1 VGDTAWRAIGFART
15 EAKES
20 WQVKPSSRATAA
32 GFDAASI
39 LEHAQVSVI
48 VTDLAGTIVDC
59 NRQAEILY
67 GRTRDELV
75 GSDAAQYTIDELPA
89 ELITEIADRLITG
102 ATWEGEFRVRRSDGS
117 IVVVRAIDSPILGD
131 SGELRGIVSVSLDI
145 TERKQAERHLEEAL
159 ARLDVLARVG
169 ELLAVELDIEDRL
182 QSVARVLLSEFA
194 DLCALW
200 LLAPDGGLRLVTIAH
215 HDPRTDAA
223 LGSHALRSMPA
234 PAGSGIEQALHTRA
248 AVILHGA
255 EATNLCRQILSD
267 TMAEAALDCGSIVC
281 IPVSGRGDPQG
292 VLCFGR
298 DTAADRYTSDDVVAG
313 EELAR
318 RIAVAIE
325 NAQRFEQQRNAA
337 EILQRSLL
345 PERLPEVGFAQL
357 AARYVPGSS
366 EITIGGDW
374 YDAMVPEDDRLV
386 MAIGDVAGHGL
397 RAAVVMGR
405 ARHSL
410 EFCMSE
416 GLSPGVMLQ
425 RMNRFLY
432 GAREPDLVTAAVAS
446 FDARTRMLTV
456 ASAGHPPILLVEP
469 SGATTYVQVV
479 NGPPLAAMEEPRYE
493 EVRVEVAPGSLV
505 LLYTD
510 GIIERRG
517 EQLASGFARLSRSV
531 QEGPAGPGELAD
543 HLLRNLLPVDGPD
556 DDAAIL
562 AARLS

>member
-1 VGDTAWRAIGFART
+1 MEYG
-15 EAKES
+15 
-20 WQVKPSSRATAA
+20 SRATVA

-48 VTDLAGTIVDC
+48 VTDLAGTIIDC

-67 GRTRDELV
+67 GRARDELV
-75 GSDAAQYTIDELPA
+75 GSDAARYTIDELPA
-89 ELITEIADRLITG
+89 ELIAEIADHLATG
-102 ATWEGEFRVRRSDGS
+102 KTWEGEFRVQHRDGS
-117 IVVVRAIDSPILGD
+117 VVVVRAIDSPILGD
-131 SGELRGIVSVSLDI
+131 DNELRGVVSVSLDI

-200 LLAPDGGLRLVTIAH
+200 LVASDGGLRLVTIAH

-223 LGSHALRSMPA
+223 LQSDALRSMPA
-234 PAGSGIEQALHTRA
+234 PAGSGIEQALDAHA
-248 AVILHGA
+248 AVILHGD
-255 EATNLCRQILSD
+255 EARSFCRQILSD
-267 TMAEAALDCGSIVC
+267 TAAPEASLDCGSIVC
-281 IPVSGRGDPQG
+281 IPLSGRGEPEG

-298 DTAADRYTSDDVVAG
+298 DATTDPYTSDDVVAG
-313 EELAR
+313 AELAR

-345 PERLPEVGFAQL
+345 PERLPAVGFAEL
-357 AARYVPGSS
+357 ASRYVPGSS
-366 EITIGGDW
+366 DITIGGDW
-374 YDAMVPEDDRLV
+374 YDAMMPDDDRLV
-386 MAIGDVAGHGL
+386 LAIGDVAGHGL

-410 EFCMSE
+410 EFCISE

-446 FDARTRMLTV
+446 FDAHTRMLTV
-456 ASAGHPPILLVEP
+456 ASAGHPPILLLEP
-469 SGATTYVQVV
+469 GGSTTYVQVV
-479 NGPPLAAMEEPRYE
+479 NGPPLATMEEPRYD
-493 EVRVEVAPGSLV
+493 EVHLEVAPGTVV

-517 EQLASGFARLSRSV
+517 EQLASGFARLSQAA

-556 DDAAIL
+556 DDVAIL
-562 AARLS
+562 VARLS